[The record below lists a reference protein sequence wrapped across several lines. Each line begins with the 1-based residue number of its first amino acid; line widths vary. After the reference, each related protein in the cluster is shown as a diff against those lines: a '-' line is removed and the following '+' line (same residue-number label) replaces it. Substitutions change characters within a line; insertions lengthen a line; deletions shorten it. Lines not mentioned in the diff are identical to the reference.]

1 MKIAIY
7 IKRGCIVLTHPL
19 IDEMVCKEFGLELNN
34 LNDSGETDYGHFK
47 LNSKL
52 YCQEYISWWGL
63 IAKILWWGDV
73 HSGDKS
79 MGDILNAYVFDV
91 WKKSIIWPDESVVLV
106 AKLLKFLEKQ
116 GLYIKV
122 WWGL

>member
-19 IDEMVCKEFGLELNN
+19 
-34 LNDSGETDYGHFK
+34 
-47 LNSKL
+47 
-52 YCQEYISWWGL
+52 
-63 IAKILWWGDV
+63 
-73 HSGDKS
+73 
-79 MGDILNAYVFDV
+79 
-91 WKKSIIWPDESVVLV
+91 ESVVLV